1 MGFRE
6 CGVADADKLTE
17 WLVTNVTQAERR
29 GEQVRE
35 ELLTRLLA
43 ERIEPPTA
51 GRIDRIVRSALH
63 RGEELLVAWVV
74 GRLPS
79 VVRARLRE
87 LVSFDGGE
95 ELGETDGSAELASIR
110 SEPGNVSLNTMLAEV
125 AKLETV
131 RAVGLPADLFVDV
144 APRVLAGWRARAA
157 VEAPSHLR
165 MVDGVIRHGT
175 DMAVEANYVDSH
187 GQSEIGF
194 GVTKL
199 LGFDLL
205 PRIKRINKVKLY
217 RPTTGEPDRWRELA
231 PAMTRPIRWERIA
244 EQYDQMLKY
253 ATAIRLETLCCARH
267 RRADHL
273 RPVRRLGPGRAR
285 RSGLRGGWARQ
296 PRDRRGPATG
306 AARAVGPPAG
316 PHRPPVRHQ
325 PHGSPAR
332 RGGVRRHRRLRTPQR
347 SASTSRSAPTSS
359 PGHTTPASAG
369 CSR

>member
-144 APRVLAGWRARAA
+144 APRVLAGWRARVA

-199 LGFDLL
+199 LGFDL
-205 PRIKRINKVKLY
+205 
-217 RPTTGEPDRWRELA
+217 
-231 PAMTRPIRWERIA
+231 
-244 EQYDQMLKY
+244 
-253 ATAIRLETLCCARH
+253 
-267 RRADHL
+267 
-273 RPVRRLGPGRAR
+273 
-285 RSGLRGGWARQ
+285 
-296 PRDRRGPATG
+296 
-306 AARAVGPPAG
+306 
-316 PHRPPVRHQ
+316 
-325 PHGSPAR
+325 
-332 RGGVRRHRRLRTPQR
+332 
-347 SASTSRSAPTSS
+347 
-359 PGHTTPASAG
+359 
-369 CSR
+369 